1 MTVPLTAPPQLS
13 TPDDSAL
20 RQQPPAPAAAAASRP
35 RASSETLRTTYETA
49 RTAAGIRD
57 GGWKCVALQ
66 FPDDMLGDAP
76 RVVDLLRR
84 ELPSSAR
91 IHVLADTSY
100 SACCVDEVAAEHV
113 DADVVVHY
121 GRACLSPTSR
131 LPVIYVYTSH
141 PLDHEAVFRK
151 LERALDDG
159 RGNQDKATVKAVVM
173 ADLMFQDHVDGLV
186 RRLHAAGYEGVVTT
200 EVVRDPAAVIPN
212 RKLSLRD
219 DETAAYSL
227 FHLGDPPQSLLLALH
242 SRFASLNVLATPT
255 LESPMVVR
263 SLDDDDAAARTAGLL
278 RRRYARVLTLASAG
292 VIGILVNTLSVSN
305 YLSSLELLR
314 RKIAKAGK
322 KSYTVVVG
330 KLNPA
335 KLANFAEIDGWVAV
349 GCWES
354 GLVEDDASYWR
365 PVVTPFE
372 LEVALTR
379 EDRRTW
385 GGEWWGGIEKLRPL
399 DDEGDDSSATSENN
413 NTDTDEEESL
423 PPEFD
428 LRTGRLVSHSRPMR
442 LARRTGAAS
451 AGDST
456 ALAVR
461 SAGQIASIGGVAS
474 PGAEFLRTARTWQGL
489 GSDFDSEAS
498 TALVEGRGG
507 IARGYRVGGDDADE
521 GSKR

>member
-13 TPDDSAL
+13 TPDDGAL
-20 RQQPPAPAAAAASRP
+20 RQQPPAPAAATASRP

-49 RTAAGIRD
+49 RTAAEIHT
-57 GGWKCVALQ
+57 GGWTCVALQ

-84 ELPSSAR
+84 ELPPSAR

-121 GRACLSPTSR
+121 GRACLSPTTR

-151 LERALDDG
+151 LERALDGG
-159 RGNQDKATVKAVVM
+159 RGDQDKATVKAIVM

-186 RRLHAAGYEGVVTT
+186 RRLHAAGYDGVVATQ
-200 EVVRDPAAVIPN
+200 VVRDPVAVIPN
-212 RKLSLRD
+212 RKLPLRD
-219 DETAAYSL
+219 DEKAAYSL

-242 SRFASLNVLATPT
+242 SRFASLHVLATPAPGSA
-255 LESPMVVR
+255 SPPSRSIVV
-263 SLDDDDAAARTAGLL
+263 DNDAAARTAGLL

-292 VIGILVNTLSVSN
+292 VIGILVNTLSVGN
-305 YLSSLELLR
+305 YLSSLDLLR

-354 GLVEDDASYWR
+354 GLVEDDAAYWR

-399 DDEGDDSSATSENN
+399 DDEGDDDSAASDDNKTE
-413 NTDTDEEESL
+413 TDEEESL

-442 LARRTGAAS
+442 QGRRSGPHR

-456 ALAVR
+456 AVAMR
-461 SAGQIASIGGVAS
+461 CAGQIASIGGVAS
-474 PGAEFLRTARTWQGL
+474 PGAEFLRAGRTWQGL
-489 GSDFDSEAS
+489 GSDFDPEAS
-498 TALVEGRGG
+498 TALVEVPL
-507 IARGYRVGGDDADE
+507 AP
-521 GSKR
+521 KN